1 MSTPLHTI
9 LSWYEDGDFPTQE
22 QFAAS
27 WSSFY
32 HKDEFIPMDK
42 VDNLN
47 AKLQDK
53 TDKLVYQAHLTNV
66 DAHNTTLAKLD
77 ASNLNDI
84 NIQAWKIILGVGDLP
99 PNIAT
104 VDDPPNNVY
113 GNVWSK
119 QQSDALYMVLTD
131 FVSNGKIM
139 ASKIEALGLT
149 ELISVTQTS
158 LSAFMANNASY
169 PYEKN
174 DMIAIPDG
182 AGNYSLYIYKGG
194 TKTVSANY
202 IPTGLTNI
210 TIAMVQ
216 GLQAAL
222 DAKLDKPST
231 AGNYFINRTGTTTG
245 YRLINPASNYLLF
258 WNGSDFTASDVYNN
272 LGKYGVG
279 TTTPSEMLHLNNGRI
294 RSKAVVLDDNTE
306 TLNNQITCYNRKL
319 LFTDSTGTKKTV
331 LMKEDLASEFVTIP
345 SQLNDTQKTA
355 WKTEMNGGWTTNT
368 MSVTAVIPPVVEKDT
383 VNLSNNDN
391 VNITLEGAN
400 LNLNPA
406 NFTVSI
412 CTGTSTAGNVTILE
426 TINNNKV
433 TLLNANYINFF
444 LNVNNYQGDYKILL
458 FNGVAT
464 YLTDIFTISSSV
476 NRVDLTAISW
486 SNKTLNNVASP
497 NMALI
502 SNGFKSFPDS
512 NVAPVAL
519 SSQIIHK
526 VKTVQPLFN
535 AGDNFYLEIIV
546 SITNYLGANSSFE
559 AVGLS
564 STNVVNDLSND
575 LIVLSLYQ
583 FDGGSNG
590 KFIDNP
596 TFNYTGTQVFRII
609 FIKKGNVIIKRTY
622 ARLNNADIVYQVQ
635 SSISPGLDLYFG
647 GVVTSNDN
655 ANKGL
660 SSQIIKAYK
669 F

>member
-1 MSTPLHTI
+1 MSNLDIIKSLLPDNI
-9 LSWYEDGDFPTQE
+9 NREISEEDLRD
-22 QFAAS
+22 
-27 WSSFY
+27 SFGFTY
-32 HKDEFIPMDK
+32 QDINQRLTE
-42 VDNLN
+42 VQANL
-47 AKLQDK
+47 LY
-53 TDKLVYQAHLTNV
+53 L
-66 DAHNTTLAKLD
+66 TLAD
-77 ASNLNDI
+77 F
-84 NIQAWKIILGVGDLP
+84 II
-99 PNIAT
+99 
-104 VDDPPNNVY
+104 
-113 GNVWSK
+113 
-119 QQSDALYMVLTD
+119 
-131 FVSNGKIM
+131 NGKIR
-139 ASKIEALGLT
+139 ADKIEALGLT
-149 ELISVTQTS
+149 ELIPVNENS
-158 LSAFMANNASY
+158 LNSFIQNNSAY
-169 PYEKN
+169 QYQKN
-174 DMIAIPDG
+174 DIIAVPDLNG
-182 AGNYSLYIYKGG
+182 FNTLYIFKGG
-194 TKTVSANY
+194 DKSVSANY
-202 IPTGLTNI
+202 LATGLTNI

-216 GLQAAL
+216 GLQSAL
-222 DAKLDKPST
+222 DSKLDKPSESGSFFVT
-231 AGNYFINRTGTTTG
+231 RTGNASA

-258 WNGSDFTASDVYNN
+258 WNTSDFISSEIYRNA
-272 LGKYGVG
+272 GKYGIG
-279 TTTPSEMLHLNNGRI
+279 TTVPSEMLHLNNGRL
-294 RSKAVVLDDNTE
+294 RTKAVVFEDNPE
-306 TLNNQITCYNRKL
+306 SLPYQITHTNRRFFGADL
-319 LFTDSTGTKKTV
+319 TGTPRMFMYRDFADYKALWEGLT
-331 LMKEDLASEFVTIP
+331 
-345 SQLNDTQKTA
+345 DTQKSEI
-355 WKTEMNGGWTTNT
+355 KTIANGGWTTNT

-412 CTGTSTAGNVTILE
+412 CTGASTAGNVTILE

-526 VKTVQPLFN
+526 VKTVLPLFN

-575 LIVLSLYQ
+575 LIVSSLYQ

-635 SSISPGLDLYFG
+635 SNISPGLDLYFG
-647 GVVTSNDN
+647 GVVTSNDST
-655 ANKGL
+655 NKGL